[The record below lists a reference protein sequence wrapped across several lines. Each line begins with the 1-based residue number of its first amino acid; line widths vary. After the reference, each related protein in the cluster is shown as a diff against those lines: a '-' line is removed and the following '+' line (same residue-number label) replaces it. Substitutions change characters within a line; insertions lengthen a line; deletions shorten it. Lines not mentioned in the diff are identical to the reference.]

1 MTRIMLSGPELEG
14 FVVDEP
20 AASVRLLLP
29 PLGSAELV
37 IPKWNG
43 NEFLMADGSRP
54 VIRTFTPQWSE
65 PDSLALDLV
74 IHEGGAASAW
84 VVGAKPGDPVA
95 ISGPGRGYVIDPH
108 AAAFVLAGDETATPA
123 IGQLLDHLPAG
134 VPVEVHIEVV
144 DPAARPPLPTHSLA
158 KVHWH
163 SASRRVGD
171 ELVRAIAGAEIDA
184 GTIVW
189 CAGEASAMHRIRTE
203 LFKNRGLPRSQA
215 TVRGY
220 WKLPRAEQS

>member
-1 MTRIMLSGPELEG
+1 MTRVTLTGPELDG

-29 PLGSAELV
+29 PVGSPELV
-37 IPKWNG
+37 IPEWNG
-43 NEFLMADGSRP
+43 NEFLLADGSRP
-54 VIRTFTPQWSE
+54 VIRTFTPQYDE

-84 VVGAKPGDPVA
+84 VVNAKPGDPAA
-95 ISGPGRGYVIDPH
+95 ISGPGRGYAIDPT
-108 AAAFVLAGDETATPA
+108 ASSFILAGDETAIPA
-123 IGQLLDHLPAG
+123 IGQLLGRIPAD

-144 DPAARPPLPTHSLA
+144 DMAARLPLPTHPLA
-158 KVHWH
+158 AVQWH
-163 SASRRVGD
+163 SASHKVGD
-171 ELVRAIAGAEIDA
+171 ELVRAVAGAEIDV

-189 CAGEASAMHRIRTE
+189 CAGEAAAMHRIRTE
-203 LFKNRGLPRSQA
+203 LLKNRGVSRSQA

-220 WKLPRAEQS
+220 WKLPRPERS